1 MRYVAGTNMPG
12 YLPDSEPVEFETF
25 AEAKAYIV
33 AEILRNAE
41 YAETDEQAAKL
52 EAFAKEVE
60 EQTSEFAGICLDR
73 AYWVSRE
80 EIFRRMRFA

>member
-60 EQTSEFAGICLDR
+60 EQTSEFA
-73 AYWVSRE
+73 
-80 EIFRRMRFA
+80 